1 MRRILLNADVHPL
14 SEFRS
19 NSSRIIAQVHKTRR
33 PVVITQ
39 HGKSSAVLLDVDE
52 FERMVEKLELLDDIE
67 TASRQVEEG
76 GGIADQQVRERVRSR
91 IRR

>member
-1 MRRILLNADVHPL
+1 LNADVHPL